1 VAEAVAIALQAEKL
15 IYLCDAPGLLDARGG
30 LIEAITA
37 DDAEAM
43 LKAGEGLTED
53 LDLYLPCAIR
63 AVRRAWA
70 APT

>member
-1 VAEAVAIALQAEKL
+1 MHLACSTGRVL
-15 IYLCDAPGLLDARGG
+15 

-53 LDLYLPCAIR
+53 SGPVFRPAPSGLWAPG
-63 AVRRAWA
+63 AVGRGR
-70 APT
+70 T